1 MNVLAFYF
9 RMRERGQGQLR
20 LSHPKRGQACRA
32 NVNHVLR
39 HPPIGADMEYTPT
52 AMSLLL
58 LPTSIRNV
66 QNCSAR
72 QTQISRPTGSS
83 VLSGTR
89 VPCNKFGFPVRIR
102 IILTVLRTDRVA
114 AVIGDVD
121 VYVDVLAVVVDGLPS
136 RTYLLLSTLWT
147 LGVRSHL
154 PHHASS
160 FRCSHRWLPAHGGV
174 APVRGTQSGHSPRP
188 QASSL
193 PVLRCVTQHL
203 PHEPQSNH
211 FGHRVL
217 SSNPEVCL

>member
-1 MNVLAFYF
+1 MFSHSTSGCENLAKANFGC
-9 RMRERGQGQLR
+9 RTRRG
-20 LSHPKRGQACRA
+20 GQACRA
-32 NVNHVLR
+32 NVNLVLR
-39 HPPIGADMEYTPT
+39 HPSIGDDMEYTPT

-121 VYVDVLAVVVDGLPS
+121 VYVDVLAEYWWLMGCHLI
-136 RTYLLLSTLWT
+136 RTCYSVFYGPLEYDRTCHIMLA
-147 LGVRSHL
+147 
-154 PHHASS
+154 ASAAAT
-160 FRCSHRWLPAHGGV
+160 CGCPPMEG
-174 APVRGTQSGHSPRP
+174 
-188 QASSL
+188 
-193 PVLRCVTQHL
+193 
-203 PHEPQSNH
+203 
-211 FGHRVL
+211 
-217 SSNPEVCL
+217 